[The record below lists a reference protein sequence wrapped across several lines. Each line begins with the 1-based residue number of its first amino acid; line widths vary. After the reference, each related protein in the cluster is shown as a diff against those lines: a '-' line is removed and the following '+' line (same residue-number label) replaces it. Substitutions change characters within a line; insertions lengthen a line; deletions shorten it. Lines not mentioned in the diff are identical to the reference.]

1 MYKVYK
7 GYDSCTNSE
16 RKVPK
21 KSEVQTQKNYSEM
34 ALKYSAQQQCTH
46 LETWSSWPR
55 EAAEENHCLLR
66 GGRGKPA
73 DSSAWHSAFSEN
85 SKCKSLELC
94 KNIKKKKSA
103 ITSLIVVHYHPLPMA
118 AICAATWQTSQRNC
132 LKLTVLSFCLFSAG
146 LTPQFTHN
154 CINTWADRGQGMDWG
169 RAEKARPKQDI
180 FFLRLCQL
188 TVA

>member
-1 MYKVYK
+1 MTLVPTVKEK
-7 GYDSCTNSE
+7 FQRSQRCRLRRTILRWLSSIQHSSSAHIWKRGAAGRE
-16 RKVPK
+16 KQQRKITAC
-21 KSEVQTQKNYSEM
+21 SEV
-34 ALKYSAQQQCTH
+34 
-46 LETWSSWPR
+46 
-55 EAAEENHCLLR
+55 AEENQQTHQPDTLLFQKIPNAR
-66 GGRGKPA
+66 VWNYVK
-73 DSSAWHSAFSEN
+73 
-85 SKCKSLELC
+85 
-94 KNIKKKKSA
+94 IYKKKSA